1 MKGLLRGLRY
11 ISQIFDNKEQEMQIG
26 YPTDVKHVA
35 HIGWDGPSAAAAP
48 SWMNEF
54 QSAPATNG
62 EGGTDSP
69 SGEQQ
74 QPPDAP
80 PGRHSRRNA
89 SSEGPPRRT
98 RQARRLDPRGPAV
111 AAPPV
116 GRQRLRR
123 RLPLRDS
130 SLPEGSR
137 RGRRH
142 RTTAAAAA
150 AAAAA
155 RLSLRRRW
163 TRLRPF
169 RSSHGAGSRRDRPL
183 PPSAAAAQ
191 PIGTVE
197 GGPRLAFRSGDRQ
210 LQRRPAGA
218 IIAHQRRRWLLTS

>member
-1 MKGLLRGLRY
+1 METKMKGLLRGLRY

-89 SSEGPPRRT
+89 SAGNVSVVDSPS
-98 RQARRLDPRGPAV
+98 
-111 AAPPV
+111 
-116 GRQRLRR
+116 
-123 RLPLRDS
+123 RDS

-142 RTTAAAAA
+142 HTTAAGGGGGGSGSSESAA
-150 AAAAA
+150 
-155 RLSLRRRW
+155 SLDETPAVPKQSRRRK
-163 TRLRPF
+163 PKG
-169 RSSHGAGSRRDRPL
+169 SSSSSVGGGGS
-183 PPSAAAAQ
+183 
-191 PIGTVE
+191 T
-197 GGPRLAFRSGDRQ
+197 RSGRSKAA
-210 LQRRPAGA
+210 PASHSDPGIDNCSGDLPA
-218 IIAHQRRRWLLTS
+218 PLSPTREEDGF